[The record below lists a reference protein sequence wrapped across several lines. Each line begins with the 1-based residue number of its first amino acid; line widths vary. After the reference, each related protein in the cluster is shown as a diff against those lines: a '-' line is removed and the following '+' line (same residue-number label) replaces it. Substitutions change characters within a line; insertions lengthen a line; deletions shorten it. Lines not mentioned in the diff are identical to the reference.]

1 MLERFKKERIFM
13 KPIIYYGVGKR
24 LKKNEETYLSETGF
38 PACMCDS
45 DIKKINEV
53 YYFIGGINAIYY
65 L

>member
-1 MLERFKKERIFM
+1 M